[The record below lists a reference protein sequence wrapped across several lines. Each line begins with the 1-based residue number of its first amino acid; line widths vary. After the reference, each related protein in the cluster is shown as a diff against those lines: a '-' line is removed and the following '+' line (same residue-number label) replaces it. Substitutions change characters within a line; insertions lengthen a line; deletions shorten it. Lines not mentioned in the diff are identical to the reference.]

1 MSAAKKR
8 SGFQITSVT
17 SDLLHLTN
25 LSGRL
30 SHSVV
35 RTVQSEAFFTRPH
48 GSSSQPTSPSLKRK
62 QITHDAQGPRAGCSS
77 RFRVVR
83 LARGGASSCG
93 RDELY
98 RRGRWTCVEFME
110 RQVGVGCRRVMDSMR
125 HAHSLESLE
134 IIDQDTERGG
144 VHSQDTA
151 HLFSQPV
158 TGDMQQ
164 EPISLQLQDQS
175 GQEAGLVLQSWPP
188 SPMQHKPI
196 STQNLDK
203 GEREVGPILKDT
215 PPTPVHLEP
224 ITAQNLSSTPTAT
237 SPRPQSF
244 PRPLRQLNVDATRRS
259 VLRTSQS
266 LPSSP
271 PSHSP
276 SLTSPQSP
284 AVFGLDRSIFS
295 LPGDASASSSSLPA
309 IDNKIEQAMD
319 LVKSHLMLA
328 VREEVEL
335 LREQIREQQ
344 EKNQQLERENHILR
358 ALTHSYTATQQY

>member
-1 MSAAKKR
+1 MSGGKKR

-25 LSGRL
+25 LNGQL

-62 QITHDAQGPRAGCSS
+62 HITHDAHGQRAGCSS

-83 LARGGASSCG
+83 LARGGASSSG
-93 RDELY
+93 RNELY

-151 HLFSQPV
+151 HLLPQPI
-158 TGDMQQ
+158 TSGPTSPKQQ
-164 EPISLQLQDQS
+164 EPISIQLQDQS
-175 GQEAGLVLQSWPP
+175 GQGAGLVLQSWPL
-188 SPMQHKPI
+188 SPVQHEPI
-196 STQNLDK
+196 SSQNLNK
-203 GEREVGPILKDT
+203 GEPEVGSYLQDT
-215 PPTPVHLEP
+215 PPTP
-224 ITAQNLSSTPTAT
+224 AQSLNSTPTA
-237 SPRPQSF
+237 SSLRPQSF

-259 VLRTSQS
+259 VFRTSQS

-271 PSHSP
+271 PSYRP
-276 SLTSPQSP
+276 SLASIQTP
-284 AVFGLDRSIFS
+284 AAFSLDRTIFS

-335 LREQIREQQ
+335 LREQIRELQ

-358 ALTHSYTATQQY
+358 ALTHSYTTT